1 MNINKNAR
9 LTPPGRE
16 RLAKSMLSGQ
26 MPEAAT
32 QAAGVRPLTARKRL
46 ARFKAESAAAY
57 RITLAAEHGYVR
69 AQTELARMYKTGD
82 HVTADPDKMLAWYKR
97 AADSGDVGA
106 QLFVA
111 DGYAYGVGVAPD
123 TVEAYKW
130 YEIAIQYWGPLA
142 VRARDVVAERMTADQ
157 VAEAVQR
164 AGAWLMEHGTAPA
177 AGAGT
182 Q

>member
-1 MNINKNAR
+1 MNIHKNAR

-69 AQTELARMYKTGD
+69 AQTELARMCKTGD

-97 AADSGDVGA
+97 AADSGDDGA
-106 QLFVA
+106 QLFVTTGA
-111 DGYAYGVGVAPD
+111 
-123 TVEAYKW
+123 
-130 YEIAIQYWGPLA
+130 LLRC
-142 VRARDVVAERMTADQ
+142 VRATSSRR
-157 VAEAVQR
+157 R
-164 AGAWLMEHGTAPA
+164 
-177 AGAGT
+177 
-182 Q
+182 